1 MFTPARGASATATA
15 ASASLQHSQQREAP
29 NTAPHGASR
38 YAVES
43 VAAASGVCPDRGAY
57 AAASRGGLAP
67 PPRLSA
73 NSNGSSV
80 SESDGGSSRRS
91 SLGDD
96 GGGRGASARLSASAA
111 AAAAKGGGSAATGG
125 GLGAEADDPNSLL
138 HTPRYTINHG
148 LLDDERH
155 WTIEK
160 LRWLCEN
167 VGISEKGNRLELL
180 QRLQRWNRDPKI
192 AAVRAQRLSVGGAEA
207 AMAAPRR
214 NSRSS
219 TCNFFDLR
227 MKRDTVARRYRHSTR
242 KLPRK
247 SRRFS
252 ILLQQGQQRGGS
264 GGGGGGSGQAAGGQA
279 AVRGGADCGSYRRGM
294 NNLQQ
299 AAGGRCAPTGREI
312 INQAAAAP
320 IGKKDPRR
328 IRFSPYNKVVNF
340 DLENAERTEKRLAIS
355 MVANHSMDLMNVDPT
370 TELEGDA
377 AWIQAQRNLVLNL
390 ELTKPP
396 PPAYW
401 GP

>member
-1 MFTPARGASATATA
+1 
-15 ASASLQHSQQREAP
+15 
-29 NTAPHGASR
+29 
-38 YAVES
+38 
-43 VAAASGVCPDRGAY
+43 
-57 AAASRGGLAP
+57 
-67 PPRLSA
+67 
-73 NSNGSSV
+73 
-80 SESDGGSSRRS
+80 
-91 SLGDD
+91 
-96 GGGRGASARLSASAA
+96 
-111 AAAAKGGGSAATGG
+111 
-125 GLGAEADDPNSLL
+125 
-138 HTPRYTINHG
+138 
-148 LLDDERH
+148 
-155 WTIEK
+155 
-160 LRWLCEN
+160 
-167 VGISEKGNRLELL
+167 
-180 QRLQRWNRDPKI
+180 
-192 AAVRAQRLSVGGAEA
+192 
-207 AMAAPRR
+207 MAAPRR